1 MWLKFHYKRRMP
13 NSGVAPICKAGLQQ
27 MQAGGYQT
35 EKVAR
40 QLWLRW
46 KDKVAA
52 LLFQSAL

>member
-52 LLFQSAL
+52 LLF